1 MPRPKCHISNI
12 PDMKIQ
18 KITNVIKVAKKV
30 IKLKNI
36 FIKKLP
42 LEKPDIGL
50 RKTCVKYATAKH
62 HRA

>member
-50 RKTCVKYATAKH
+50 RKT
-62 HRA
+62 